1 MALIKIEMSMPPVDG
16 MDIKFKAPC
25 DCTQIT
31 GLQVE
36 YPGGSK
42 AFSFR
47 DCHGNNLAGI
57 GNLFGAGAYVKVIV
71 DANKGYAY
79 LQNGDN
85 NGFLNSAVFGTYTH
99 DGENLT
105 GFGENGKFKA
115 TASGTISTINVNGV
129 ACSVKC
135 GEESS
140 MDIVAG
146 CWYTF
151 ILDGDTVNF
160 NSGGAGGGGLNF
172 KVVGSPQPPAS
183 PKENMIW
190 LNTDVPISSYVF
202 SAIQPEPM
210 DEGMVW
216 IYTGTSS
223 PVEFDALKKNGI
235 QVYPIYAKQ
244 LVGGSLIDVDA
255 MSYQGGEWVEWVT
268 YLYKA
273 GNEFEELTGGWI
285 ECGTLIAAYPNKGTV
300 SKESDGIKLSVSR
313 GSFVLIRPENMVDLT
328 NVSTIDFV
336 VECIQNPNMSYK
348 PQLYVSKSST
358 HTPEDYYSSPAI
370 TSADVTVGNTQTHSL
385 EVGTVDGEH
394 YVYIGLPNYDNS
406 TNIYKIREVLYRA

>member
-57 GNLFGAGAYVKVIV
+57 GNLFGAGAYVNVIV

-223 PVEFDALKKNGI
+223 PVAFNALKKNGI
-235 QVYPIYAKQ
+235 QVYPISAKQ
-244 LVGGSLIDVDA
+244 YVSGAWVNKTA
-255 MSYQGGEWVEWVT
+255 KSYHDETWKEWWDG
-268 YLYKA
+268 YLYKS
-273 GNEFEELTGGWI
+273 GDECVNVSGGWV
-285 ECGTLIAAYPNKGTV
+285 GSGDGHFGKYGDHLYLLPNANQASYVRTRTAK
-300 SKESDGIKLSVSR
+300 S
-313 GSFVLIRPENMVDLT
+313 VDLSMYNT
-328 NVSTIDFV
+328 LKFDIYGSGTFTYIDLQVLDENGSVVSIARLGDMSANASVPRGVYAMDISTLN
-336 VECIQNPNMSYK
+336 NPYK
-348 PQLYVSKSST
+348 IGIEVYGGASPTPVGLYV
-358 HTPEDYYSSPAI
+358 Y
-370 TSADVTVGNTQTHSL
+370 
-385 EVGTVDGEH
+385 
-394 YVYIGLPNYDNS
+394 
-406 TNIYKIREVLYRA
+406 NICVE